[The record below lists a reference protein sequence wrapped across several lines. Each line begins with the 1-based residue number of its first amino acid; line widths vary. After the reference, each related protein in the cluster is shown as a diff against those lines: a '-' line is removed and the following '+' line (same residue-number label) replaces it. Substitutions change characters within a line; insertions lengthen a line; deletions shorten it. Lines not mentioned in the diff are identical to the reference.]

1 VSVQGEAHQDVPSWR
16 AAALFPSNDDR
27 TSGVSDGFEVLR
39 DDIRRHV
46 YGFLPRVHN
55 HRVSCSEI
63 HPVFLKGGIIRSVGQ
78 VGQRDR
84 EPTFGGEAF
93 QPIRDLGTGDVDH
106 KTSQPLILMSSDEP
120 INLLDQPGRGLAL
133 VLDEGQDDRSESV
146 VSDIAEFLPLIRSGH
161 IHDIEGRRRVADLKA
176 RSILGAFQRGHHA
189 ERHDAHGDDPGSFHI
204 SSSLHASDS
213 GRTEA
218 RGLEGSFAHSA
229 SVASCSLGTQ
239 PLHVFMLQYL
249 PVLAQGGLFHA
260 RAAERALTPIA
271 LLLVLLPYGIHV
283 GTPALWDAN
292 EAFYVEGPRE
302 MQEAGDWL
310 TPRFNFAEKLNKPI
324 LPYWLVLLSFSVFGV
339 SEWAERVVI
348 LASIVATVLV
358 TYWLGLLL
366 FDRRIALWGALI
378 VATSPKVIMVAR
390 RSLIDALLTAMI
402 ATAIYGL
409 LSGWCRRN
417 RARFVLGYAALGAGV
432 LTKGL
437 IGVVLPA
444 GAFASYLL
452 LTRRIAAL
460 RHLRLGLGALISL
473 GIAAPWFAVMTW
485 REGGDYLRSF
495 FIGEHVSRYLHGT
508 HGARRPFWYYLPTL
522 LGEFAP
528 WSFFLPLAITVA
540 WRSVRSNCCD
550 HGGESSSLLSRRD
563 GLVFLIAWFLFGFVF
578 FSLSAAKQ
586 NEYLLPLYPAA
597 ALLIAHLFVA
607 LSSAARMRLRLW
619 FLFTVGSLSVA
630 LLIVALFLFHAART
644 LFPNQVLAYLPAFVL
659 TAAVL
664 GLVWGGWRQRPSYV
678 FGILVATI
686 AGLHA
691 MWAGLLPEIERYRP
705 VRPLAERIRQEA
717 APEDLVG
724 YYRYTAPSLCYYTRR
739 KIFEAFTPEE
749 LHTLL
754 RSGKRVFCVMRE
766 HDARELSMRY
776 GLPLRTLECRPS
788 LFPLRMRELRRLRRP
803 EDLERVCV
811 VTNR

>member
-1 VSVQGEAHQDVPSWR
+1 MRYPGGTATSLLLSE
-16 AAALFPSNDDR
+16 DR
-27 TSGVSDGFEVLR
+27 TGGLSNRREVLR
-39 DDIRRHV
+39 RDIRRHV
-46 YGFLPRVHN
+46 HGLLPRVHN
-55 HRVSCSEI
+55 HRVGCSEI
-63 HPVFLKGGIIRSVGQ
+63 HPVFLKGGVIRPVGQ
-78 VGQRDR
+78 IGQRDR
-84 EPTFGGEAF
+84 EPTFGGEVA
-93 QPIRDLGTGDVDH
+93 QPIRDLRTGDVDH
-106 KTSQPLILMSSDEP
+106 KSSQSLLSISRDKPVY
-120 INLLDQPGRGLAL
+120 LLDQPGRGLAI

-161 IHDIEGRRRVADLKA
+161 IHNIEGGRRVADLKA
-176 RSILGAFQRGHHA
+176 RSILRAFQRGHHA
-189 ERHDAHGDDPGSFHI
+189 KRHDAHRDDPGSFHI
-204 SSSLHASDS
+204 SSSLYVSEFRPQEMVRRRNIHAPGFDS
-213 GRTEA
+213 PQLFRAAA
-218 RGLEGSFAHSA
+218 RLFHA
-229 SVASCSLGTQ
+229 TI
-239 PLHVFMLQYL
+239 L
-249 PVLAQGGLFHA
+249 PVLAQEEPLHA
-260 RAAERALTPIA
+260 RIPERALTPVA

-324 LPYWLVLLSFSVFGV
+324 LPYWLVLLSFHVFGV

-348 LASIVATVLV
+348 LASSVATVLV

-409 LSGWCRRN
+409 FSGWHRRN
-417 RARFVLGYAALGAGV
+417 RAHLVLGYAALGAGV

-437 IGVVLPA
+437 IGMILPA

-452 LTRRIAAL
+452 LTRRVAAL

-485 REGGDYLRSF
+485 REGRDYLRSF

-528 WSFFLPLAITVA
+528 WSFFLPLAIVVA
-540 WRSVRSNCCD
+540 WRSVRSNRCD
-550 HGGESSSLLSRRD
+550 HEGESSSPLSRRD
-563 GLVFLIAWFLFGFVF
+563 GLAFLIAWFLFGFAF

-597 ALLIAHLFVA
+597 ALLVAHLC
-607 LSSAARMRLRLW
+607 AAFPRATDMRLRRG
-619 FLFTVGSLSVA
+619 FLLTVGVVSVA
-630 LLIVALFLFHAART
+630 LLIAARLLFTAART
-644 LFPNQVLAYLPAFVL
+644 LFPNQVLAYLPALVL
-659 TAAVL
+659 TAAVP
-664 GLVWGGWRQRPSYV
+664 GLAWGGWRQRPTHA
-678 FGILVATI
+678 FGVLVATI
-686 AGLHA
+686 TVLHA
-691 MWAGLLPEIERYRP
+691 AVAGLLPEIERYRP

-717 APEDLVG
+717 GPEDLVG

-739 KIFEAFTPEE
+739 KIFETFTPEE
-749 LHTLL
+749 LHALL

-766 HDARELSMRY
+766 HDARELSRRY
-776 GLPLRTLECRPS
+776 ELSLRMLECRPS
-788 LFPLRMRELRRLRRP
+788 LLPLRMRELRRLRRP